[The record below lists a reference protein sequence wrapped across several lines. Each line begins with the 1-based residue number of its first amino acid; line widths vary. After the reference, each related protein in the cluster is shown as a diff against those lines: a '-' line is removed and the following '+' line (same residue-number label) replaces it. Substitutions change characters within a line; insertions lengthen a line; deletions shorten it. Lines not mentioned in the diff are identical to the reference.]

1 MRSSCIPTTTQVLP
15 CHHTVTGDHSGI
27 LTAAEIR
34 RSLSK
39 NPILL
44 VTCAGSR
51 AEVSK
56 GQANGPNLWMAQV
69 LLSGVRAGAR

>member
-1 MRSSCIPTTTQVLP
+1 VLP
-15 CHHTVTGDHSGI
+15 CHHTVTGDHNGI

-34 RSLSK
+34 RSLSE

-44 VTCAGSR
+44 VTCAGFG

-56 GQANGPNLWMAQV
+56 GQAKWPNLRMARV